1 MGYLRALYDWPAD
14 GFDLD
19 FRDRA
24 AAQQIFEEGQ
34 GSLLTDG
41 TRACMEASHL
51 QYDQLLD
58 AESGARGLRLLM
70 DGDGITCGHSAQ
82 IAVGHLASWLGYSYG
97 DFSWVAR
104 VAHSPGGASRHRT
117 SSCFS
122 TFVHGSLAHNEL
134 AWCFPAHDG
143 SEVHMSYW
151 FDEEMHRTARRLR
164 FDATAGF
171 HKYETRWR
179 PQGIDWMVDGAV
191 VHQVRGTAG
200 KDIPW
205 ELMSMRVIIRPRNT
219 PSVLL
224 GVAHLEL
231 MQARFIPL
239 GAEASPVT
247 NAPSR
252 QTPPPPPPPP
262 PPLRRHPP
270 PVPSPPRSA
279 RRRRRCRRRARR
291 RIPHV
296 WRRRR
301 RRRTPPTTAP
311 PPSPPPSAPPPRTQ
325 RQPPR
330 PRLCRLSCCRRPTRA
345 PAAPRKRQRRRRR
358 WFSPLRSP
366 PRRARRLYSGCGGL
380 ASSYPLPFRCSSWS
394 AAGAAGGA
402 AAKLRPLGSRRGLD
416 AAFSS
421 RVRCSGARQLWR
433 AWHARRRPM
442 AAAARRTAWSAEP
455 AAEDTAGAA
464 CPPMRWRPGLR
475 TLGLTPTVARDQDQ
489 P

>member
-1 MGYLRALYDWPAD
+1 
-14 GFDLD
+14 
-19 FRDRA
+19 
-24 AAQQIFEEGQ
+24 
-34 GSLLTDG
+34 
-41 TRACMEASHL
+41 
-51 QYDQLLD
+51 
-58 AESGARGLRLLM
+58 
-70 DGDGITCGHSAQ
+70 
-82 IAVGHLASWLGYSYG
+82 
-97 DFSWVAR
+97 
-104 VAHSPGGASRHRT
+104 
-117 SSCFS
+117 
-122 TFVHGSLAHNEL
+122 
-134 AWCFPAHDG
+134 
-143 SEVHMSYW
+143 
-151 FDEEMHRTARRLR
+151 
-164 FDATAGF
+164 
-171 HKYETRWR
+171 
-179 PQGIDWMVDGAV
+179 MVDGAV

-270 PVPSPPRSA
+270 PVPSPPRERPPPPPLPPPRPPTRSA
-279 RRRRRCRRRARR
+279 RVAPPPPP
-291 RIPHV
+291 PH
-296 WRRRR
+296 
-301 RRRTPPTTAP
+301 TPPTTAP

-325 RQPPR
+325 RQPP
-330 PRLCRLSCCRRPTRA
+330 PSPSVSTVLPPPPHPSPGSSSEASA
-345 PAAPRKRQRRRRR
+345 PPPPLV
-358 WFSPLRSP
+358 SPLRSP